1 MTDSNLAFLVR
12 SLNAEVQAAQEA
24 YYNGTPTMSD
34 AEYDILESRLRSVVM
49 TNPELAHEAPI
60 LKKVGAAKASGRIR
74 HAKPMRSIENKYEVN
89 GLEEFMA
96 GVISTSG
103 PVAFYTEPKFDGLSL
118 SLTYQ
123 QGNLVQALT
132 RGTGD
137 EGENCL
143 PQVQQIASIPQTL
156 PPDVPQNVNIR
167 GEAIISTDT
176 LDSINKA
183 AQAAGTKEYSS
194 TRNLASGTLKQK
206 DSSVVAN
213 RNVLFAPWEVLGDG
227 LPDSMLE
234 RTQLFAPVFIKA
246 PIQHFRPD
254 VVGNIQ
260 KALELAL
267 ENLAFIK
274 KEKHLE
280 CDGVV
285 LKVDSA
291 KVRRELGIGDKYTN
305 FQVCFKPQSAAGT
318 TYLREVVWQIG
329 RQGKLTP
336 VGICDPVFLAGAEV
350 TRTTLNNITWI
361 EAMGLS
367 IDCKVEMLR
376 SGDVIP
382 IITKVLDYGNSPI
395 EVPQHCP
402 ECKTFLT
409 EYKDETSGVVT
420 QWCENVHCPG
430 RIRDT
435 FTFVASR
442 EMLEIDGLGP
452 ELATKIVNGG
462 HARDL
467 GELFLFANEATEQI
481 AQHGQAAFDKSIQKQ
496 GMSAAAINKMVA
508 SMTAAKTAD
517 WSVWLAAL
525 GIPMIGKTHGKT
537 LARILSLKSDSMK
550 DLPGLLG
557 AAAQMDIEGLGLSKK
572 DELTRWAMNS
582 DNVALCLALHSAG
595 VRPASVVSLNAAGVQ
610 PLAGLTFCITGEFEE
625 ERESLIKKLESLGA
639 VSKSGVST
647 KCQLLIVGTAAG
659 KSKLAKAVSLGVK
672 QVGKDW
678 LVKTLTDNGVDMVGN
693 RKFAVEEA

>member
-1 MTDSNLAFLVR
+1 MDNPNVTKLIRD
-12 SLNAEVQAAQEA
+12 LNAQVQAAQEA
-24 YYNGTPTMSD
+24 YYNGAPAMTD
-34 AEYDILESRLRSVVM
+34 AEYDVLEAKLRAVVQ
-49 TNPELAHEAPI
+49 TSPWLANEAPA
-60 LKKVGAAKASGRIR
+60 LKKVGAAKASGRIA
-74 HAKPMRSIENKYEVN
+74 HAKPMRSIENKYELA
-89 GLEEFMA
+89 GLQEFLNTLPAGTMA
-96 GVISTSG
+96 
-103 PVAFYTEPKFDGLSL
+103 YYEPKYDGLSL
-118 SLTYQ
+118 SLIYEN
-123 QGNLVQALT
+123 GKLVQALT

-137 EGENCL
+137 EGESCL
-143 PQVQQIASIPQTL
+143 EQVRQITSIPKEIAQTL
-156 PPDVPQNVNIR
+156 PQNVNIR
-167 GEAIISTDT
+167 GEAVITTDQ
-176 LDSINKA
+176 LDRINTA
-183 AQAAGTKEYSS
+183 ARAAGTKEYAS
-194 TRNLASGTLKQK
+194 TRNLASGTLKLK
-206 DSSVVAN
+206 DVREVSS
-213 RNVLFAPWEVLGDG
+213 RGMKFCPFEILGDDSV
-227 LPDSMLE
+227 LPDSSHE
-234 RTQLFAPVFIKA
+234 RVAMFSSMFGHTFHTVW
-246 PIQHFRPD
+246 PD
-254 VVGNIQ
+254 TLGLQAGLN
-260 KALELAL
+260 LAL
-267 ENLAFIK
+267 ENNDEIRK
-274 KEKHLE
+274 QEGLE

-285 LKVDSA
+285 LKVDSH
-291 KVRRELGIGDKYTN
+291 KLRRELGIGDKYTKY
-305 FQVCFKPQSAAGT
+305 QVCFKQQSAAGT

-336 VGICDPVFLAGAEV
+336 VGTCEPVCLAGAEG

-409 EYKDETSGVVT
+409 EYKDETSGVTT
-420 QWCENVHCPG
+420 QWCENAHCPG

-452 ELATKIVNGG
+452 ELATKIVGGG

-525 GIPMIGKTHGKT
+525 GIPTIGKTHGKT
-537 LARILSLKSDSMK
+537 LARVLSLESNSMK

-595 VRPASVVSLNAAGVQ
+595 IRPASVVTLNASGVQ

-639 VSKSGVST
+639 VSKSGVSA

-659 KSKLAKAVSLGVK
+659 KSKLAKAASLGVK

-678 LVKTLTDNGVDMVGN
+678 LVKTLTDNSIDMVGN
-693 RKFAVEEA
+693 RKFVVEEA